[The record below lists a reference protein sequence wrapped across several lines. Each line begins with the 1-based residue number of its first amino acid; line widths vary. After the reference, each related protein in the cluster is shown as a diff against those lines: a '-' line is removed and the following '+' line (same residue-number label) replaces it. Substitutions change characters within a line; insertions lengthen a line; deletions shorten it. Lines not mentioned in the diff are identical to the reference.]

1 MFTIRSE
8 HRILTIFRGAVL
20 TIAAI
25 VFLVMGGIN
34 CYRMTT
40 PAIDLND
47 PDLDWDTLKA
57 GQHVEMDVDFIMGE
71 YMYTTEDGSERSR
84 DYMLGHLDVNES
96 TGRYYIDGMLGFK
109 VTSGYFD
116 KADIIS
122 DNCYRW
128 WSDTTGEARRNTET
142 IHVEGILSNMNK
154 DQKKYSA
161 EFMTKAGFSNS
172 DQDKYFHPLYIA
184 NNANMG
190 KAFLAVGVIFIIAGP
205 LVLLYGIKKR

>member
-1 MFTIRSE
+1 MFTITSE
-8 HRILTIFRGAVL
+8 PRIFTIVRGVII
-20 TIAAI
+20 TIVAF
-25 VFLVMGGIN
+25 VFLTMGGIN

-109 VTSGYFD
+109 VTRGYFD
-116 KADIIS
+116 KADIITS
-122 DNCYRW
+122 NCYRW

-154 DQKKYSA
+154 DQKTYAS
-161 EFMTKAGFSNS
+161 EFMTKAGFSS
-172 DQDKYFHPLYIA
+172 SEQSKYFHPLYIE
-184 NNANMG
+184 NNAGIG
-190 KAFLAVGVIFIIAGP
+190 KVFLIVGGVLLVAGP
-205 LVLLYGIKKR
+205 LVLLYGIKKS